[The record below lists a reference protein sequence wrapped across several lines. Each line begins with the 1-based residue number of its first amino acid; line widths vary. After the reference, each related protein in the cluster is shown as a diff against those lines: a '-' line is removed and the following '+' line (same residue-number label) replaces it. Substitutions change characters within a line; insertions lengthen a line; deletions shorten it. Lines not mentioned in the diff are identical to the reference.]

1 MPTTADSQ
9 DPQTQLQE
17 QAREAWGT
25 VLTEEK
31 DREQFSSPE
40 WTYDEWLEAH
50 PEYANR
56 LRQGEV
62 KTLRKRVAIFQ
73 PHAVTDYSDKAWKVE
88 IHPTTVARLRR
99 KHQNPNISRGTTYVP
114 KSESIEH
121 EGYLACPIWTLT

>member
-9 DPQTQLQE
+9 DPQAQLQE
-17 QAREAWGT
+17 HARETWGT

-31 DREQFSSPE
+31 DRKQFSSPE
-40 WTYDEWLEAH
+40 RTYDEWLQANS
-50 PEYANR
+50 EYADR

-62 KTLRKRVAIFQ
+62 KVLRKRIAIFQ
-73 PHAVTDYSDKAWKVE
+73 PYAVTDYSDKAWEVE
-88 IHPTTVARLRR
+88 VNPTRAARLRR
-99 KHQNPNISRGTTYVP
+99 KHQNPSISRGTTYVP